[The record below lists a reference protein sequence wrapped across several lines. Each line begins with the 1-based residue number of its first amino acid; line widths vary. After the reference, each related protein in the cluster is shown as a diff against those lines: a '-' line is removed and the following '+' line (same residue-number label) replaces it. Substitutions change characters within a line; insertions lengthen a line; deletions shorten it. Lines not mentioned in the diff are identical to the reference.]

1 MTKPCNIVIIVAM
14 ARNGIIG
21 AENKLPWYL
30 PGDLKRFRK
39 LTMGH
44 TVVMGRKT
52 FESLPNGP
60 LPGRRNVVL
69 SRSERKFPEGVVVL
83 STLDDV
89 LKMANENK
97 LFIIGGGDIYRQL
110 LPFACCL
117 ELTLIDHDFEGDT
130 RFPQIN
136 DVEWVLKNEEAFE
149 DTERGLK
156 GWFRTLNRMQ

>member
-1 MTKPCNIVIIVAM
+1 MTNPCNIVIIVAM
-14 ARNGIIG
+14 ARNGVIG
-21 AENKLPWYL
+21 AGNKLPWHL

-44 TVVMGRKT
+44 TVVMGRRT

-83 STLDDV
+83 SGLDEV
-89 LKMANENK
+89 LKMANESK
-97 LFIIGGGDIYRQL
+97 LFIIGGGDIYRQF

-117 ELTLIDHDFEGDT
+117 ELTLLDHDFEGDT
-130 RFPQIN
+130 RFPKIN
-136 DVEWVLKNEEAFE
+136 DNEWALENEEAFE
-149 DTERGLK
+149 DAERGMK
-156 GWFRTLNRMQ
+156 GWFRKLRRLQ